1 MAVDCSK
8 MVQFVARKGSYGKYY
23 ISTMFLHYFISV
35 TFNENITTHWWCQR
49 VNDEVVVTLNL
60 SQQACLHTKVRVT
73 PECA

>member
-35 TFNENITTHWWCQR
+35 TFNENITTHW
-49 VNDEVVVTLNL
+49 
-60 SQQACLHTKVRVT
+60 
-73 PECA
+73 